1 MSVRYLYE
9 QIVLKGALKGM
20 LIAPA
25 VRNTL
30 DDRVAIAL
38 RSLQFTDTHTPADF
52 KEQMKEEFDTV
63 NAVYGREIGKANQS
77 PALKPIEAKIRSLK
91 QTEKRAVLTAYLKIA
106 VETIKRYGAEEE
118 CRKHPRTKA
127 TQ

>member
-9 QIVLKGALKGM
+9 QIVLKGALKEM

-38 RSLQFTDTHTPADF
+38 RSLQFTDTHTPADL

-63 NAVYGREIGKANQS
+63 NAVYRHEISQANQS
-77 PALKPIEAKIRSLK
+77 PVLKPIEAKIRSLK
-91 QTEKRAVLTAYLKIA
+91 PTKKKAVLTAYLKIA
-106 VETIKRYGAEEE
+106 VEVIKRYGAEEE
-118 CRKHPRTKA
+118 RRKHPRLKA
-127 TQ
+127 AE